1 MQLICKRKPI
11 TLLQMC
17 RGLLFLSI
25 FILAGFALKEY
36 QGQSYVYILFSF
48 VSYLLIYF
56 GFRKNALFF
65 DSFIGVFLWLGFWLK
80 ATVRI
85 IFFDGVPLAPHAVE
99 FKSTGTEYDQVLLI
113 STCAFSGIFIASWL
127 RQKYLFIYP
136 DKVDEVCQPGLFN
149 IYIKYRKLVLFLFVL
164 IFVNVAAINLS
175 LGIYQRGEISQTTLP
190 YGLNGVLKWLLL
202 FGLASFSAILLKF
215 EYLVAKKT
223 TFLVAFIT
231 LLESFFSSISLL
243 SRGMILNFSSLG
255 YGAVREL
262 RLFKIK
268 LKVRFFLGCFL
279 GFIFLFGS
287 SVLTVN
293 YIRLS
298 SIESKISESPGE
310 KLTKQSNNSIES
322 KISESLGEKLTKQ
335 SNNSIYKVLQQSKIL
350 FIERW
355 VGLEGVMSVSSY
367 PNKGWDLWREAWQEK
382 YSENITSFYDI
393 NLINSSYQ
401 YVKDRHYVNT
411 PGIVG
416 FLFYPGSYFF
426 LFACMVLISL
436 GASCL
441 EIFIYKFGGKNL
453 ILCSL
458 LAQVI
463 AYRFASFGYVP
474 AQSYLLFGAIFL
486 NIVIIYIMEKI
497 LYMRPKPRKIV

>member
-1 MQLICKRKPI
+1 M
-11 TLLQMC
+11 
-17 RGLLFLSI
+17 

-164 IFVNVAAINLS
+164 IFVSVAAINLL

-293 YIRLS
+293 YIRVLS
-298 SIESKISESPGE
+298 SESSITEKPGMESNTE
-310 KLTKQSNNSIES
+310 KLTKQVLS
-322 KISESLGEKLTKQ
+322 SESSITEKPGMESNTEKLTKQ
-335 SNNSIYKVLQQSKIL
+335 RNDLIYLTLQQSKML
-350 FIERW
+350 FVMRW

-497 LYMRPKPRKIV
+497 LNIHSKPRK

>member
-17 RGLLFLSI
+17 RGLLFLSM

-48 VSYLLIYF
+48 ASYLLIYF

-85 IFFDGVPLAPHAVE
+85 IFFDGKPSVSAGE
-99 FKSTGTEYDQVLLI
+99 FSGTGAEYDQVLLI
-113 STCAFSGIFIASWL
+113 STYAFLGIFIASWL
-127 RQKYLFIYP
+127 RQKYLFTYP
-136 DKVDEVCQPGLFN
+136 NKVDEVSQPGLYN
-149 IYIKYRKLVLFLFVL
+149 IYVKYRKLVLFLFVL
-164 IFVNVAAINLS
+164 MFVSVAATNAL
-175 LGIYQRGEISQTTLP
+175 LGIYQRGEITQTILP
-190 YGLNGVLKWLLL
+190 YGLNGIFKWLLL

-293 YIRLS
+293 YIRVLS
-298 SIESKISESPGE
+298 SESSITEKPGMESNTSELPGE
-310 KLTKQSNNSIES
+310 KLTKQSNN
-322 KISESLGEKLTKQ
+322 LT
-335 SNNSIYKVLQQSKIL
+335 YKVLQRSKTFSL
-350 FIERW
+350 S
-355 VGLEGVMSVSSY
+355 VG
-367 PNKGWDLWREAWQEK
+367 
-382 YSENITSFYDI
+382 
-393 NLINSSYQ
+393 
-401 YVKDRHYVNT
+401 
-411 PGIVG
+411 
-416 FLFYPGSYFF
+416 
-426 LFACMVLISL
+426 
-436 GASCL
+436 
-441 EIFIYKFGGKNL
+441 
-453 ILCSL
+453 
-458 LAQVI
+458 
-463 AYRFASFGYVP
+463 
-474 AQSYLLFGAIFL
+474 
-486 NIVIIYIMEKI
+486 
-497 LYMRPKPRKIV
+497 

>member
-17 RGLLFLSI
+17 RGLLFLSM

-136 DKVDEVCQPGLFN
+136 DKVDEVCQPGLYN

-164 IFVNVAAINLS
+164 IFVSVAAINLL

-293 YIRLS
+293 YIRVLS
-298 SIESKISESPGE
+298 SESSITEKPGMESNTE
-310 KLTKQSNNSIES
+310 KLTKQRNDLIY
-322 KISESLGEKLTKQ
+322 LT
-335 SNNSIYKVLQQSKIL
+335 LQQSKIL
-350 FIERW
+350 FVERW

-497 LYMRPKPRKIV
+497 LNIHSKPRK

>member
-17 RGLLFLSI
+17 RGLLFLSM

-136 DKVDEVCQPGLFN
+136 DKVDEVCQPGLYN

-164 IFVNVAAINLS
+164 IFVSVAAINLL

-243 SRGMILNFSSLG
+243 SRGMILNLSSLG

-262 RLFKIK
+262 KLFKIK

-293 YIRLS
+293 YIRVLS
-298 SIESKISESPGE
+298 SESSITEKPGMESNTE
-310 KLTKQSNNSIES
+310 KLTKQRNDLIY
-322 KISESLGEKLTKQ
+322 LT
-335 SNNSIYKVLQQSKIL
+335 LQQSKIL
-350 FIERW
+350 FVERW

-393 NLINSSYQ
+393 KLINSHYQ
-401 YVKDRHYVNT
+401 YVKNHHYINT
-411 PGIVG
+411 PGIIG
-416 FLFYPGSYFF
+416 FLFYPGSYSF
-426 LFACMVLISL
+426 LFVCMVLISL

-441 EIFIYKFGGKNL
+441 EIFIYKFGGKNI

-463 AYRFASFGYVP
+463 AYRLASFGYVP
-474 AQSYLLFGAIFL
+474 AQSYLLFGTIFL
-486 NIVIIYIMEKI
+486 NILIIYIMEKI